1 MNAITETRVS
11 RNYWWLLAIRG
22 LLAVLFGIAAIV
34 WPGLT
39 LLVLV
44 LLFGAYALVDGVVA
58 VVVAFQERKF
68 FSQWW
73 VLLLAGLVG
82 IIAGLIAF
90 FWPAITALAL
100 LYVIAAWAIVT
111 GVFEIAA
118 AVSGRLP
125 MTLEWT
131 LGLVGVLSIL
141 LGVLL
146 AIQPGAGLLSLV
158 WVIGVYARDHSRT
171 GANLCPLLNGLL
183 SAIPVLH
190 LCLMSTHSRSMS
202 RILPTNDP
210 MFMALRTWASSHGR
224 M

>member
-111 GVFEIAA
+111 GVFEIVA

-146 AIQPGAGLLSLV
+146 AIRPGTGLLSLV
-158 WVIGVYARDHSRT
+158 WLIGVYALVTGVLRIIRAFQFRT
-171 GANLCPLLNGLL
+171 AP
-183 SAIPVLH
+183 SATI
-190 LCLMSTHSRSMS
+190 
-202 RILPTNDP
+202 
-210 MFMALRTWASSHGR
+210 
-224 M
+224 

>member
-1 MNAITETRVS
+1 MNVITDMRVS

-44 LLFGAYALVDGVVA
+44 LLFGAYALLDGVTA
-58 VVVAFQERKF
+58 VVVAFQERKI
-68 FSQWW
+68 FSRWW
-73 VLLLAGLVG
+73 VLLIAGLVG
-82 IIAGLIAF
+82 IIVGLIAF

-111 GVFEIAA
+111 GVLEIAA
-118 AVSGRLP
+118 AFSGVLP

-131 LGLVGVLSIL
+131 LGLAGVLSIV

-146 AIQPGAGLLSLV
+146 AIRPAAGLLSLV
-158 WVIGVYARDHSRT
+158 WLIGVYALVTGVLRIIRAFQFRT
-171 GANLCPLLNGLL
+171 A
-183 SAIPVLH
+183 
-190 LCLMSTHSRSMS
+190 
-202 RILPTNDP
+202 PTVT
-210 MFMALRTWASSHGR
+210 A
-224 M
+224 